1 MGLLDGTQRLVDRT
15 LTAQVGSN
23 DHRNVARRAV
33 AESLVVLKN
42 DGGVLPLSKDTAHVA
57 LGGKTAD
64 NIGNQCGGW
73 TVTWQGKS
81 GATVP
86 GTTIKQAMESV
97 VTASRVSYALDGS
110 ATTGANVGV
119 AVIGETPYSEGCGDI
134 PSPQGGSFVHQPA
147 DVAVAGRRR
156 RAGRAEDE
164 ERRPQDGGR
173 AGRRGAR

>member
-1 MGLLDGTQRLVDRT
+1 MFMTFNTSASSFVSSTRSLVPAAVPQSHIDDAARRILVVKCEMGLLDGTQRLVDRA
-15 LTAQVGSN
+15 LTAQVGAN

-73 TVTWQGKS
+73 TVTWQGKT

-86 GTTIKQAMESV
+86 GTTIKQAMES
-97 VTASRVSYALDGS
+97 
-110 ATTGANVGV
+110 
-119 AVIGETPYSEGCGDI
+119 
-134 PSPQGGSFVHQPA
+134 
-147 DVAVAGRRR
+147 
-156 RAGRAEDE
+156 
-164 ERRPQDGGR
+164 
-173 AGRRGAR
+173 